1 MTMTDQTSGAPGDDA
16 SPETPRRF
24 TWVQVLQG
32 VQCGA
37 LLTAAVMIRSAL
49 PGADGAVLVL
59 LSLFLIAR
67 AAFSGKASAA
77 NRAAYSIEK
86 VPVPSRAA
94 ILALG
99 LADLVVV
106 GHLLLMR
113 QKGLVATG
121 FGNDSLLAQ
130 AVLIVSVGT
139 ALTCRLLEHRADPL
153 RNHALLVAGGFR
165 RSLSRLRAWAA
176 HTALLA
182 AAALAAAALIL
193 APTVVRVA
201 TSPVTA
207 HLADGIPAPAA
218 EELPQSV
225 AGEVA
230 WMRDVDPTGE
240 GDANRLSK
248 ALPGAGGPILVQKSV
263 VSCLST
269 EDGSTRWSVERTGSA
284 IETALISPDG
294 KSLVVVY
301 QGPESQGSTG
311 GDLLVIVFDA
321 ISGRQ
326 ITHEDLPA
334 ANVDSGTGIQ
344 VTDHVVLIGGQAIS
358 LKNGSTLW
366 SVPDVEN
373 HAWRTVGSSTL
384 VTQVQCT
391 QVPSVDRLEA
401 DGPEAGLP
409 RELCDLTLM
418 DDQDPSRVRTVTNVV
433 ADEWNGDSIVLVR
446 GWTVRVVDGAA
457 ADELA
462 TADLEAVNIDDGA
475 TWPIGDSIGPFD
487 QRAGRDRPWGDASM
501 ILLRP
506 PVRETQDGTPDLVAV
521 DRVLDPGTGRIIHT
535 TGEIEDD
542 DLIKA
547 GYPNVDLTAAAV
559 SRETPTVTVARNGD
573 GPPIVLDLPT
583 ADPAHGHAML
593 QAVPGGVLL
602 VVALPSEEERVVVYF
617 LR

>member
-1 MTMTDQTSGAPGDDA
+1 MVDQTSGAPGDDA
-16 SPETPRRF
+16 SPETSRRF

-37 LLTAAVMIRSAL
+37 LLAAAVMIRSAL

-67 AAFSGKASAA
+67 VAFSGKASAA
-77 NRAAYSIEK
+77 NRAAYDTEK

-94 ILALG
+94 ILILG

-113 QKGLVATG
+113 QKGLEATG

-130 AVLIVSVGT
+130 AVLIISVGT
-139 ALTCRLLEHRADPL
+139 ALTCRLLEHRADPP

-176 HTALLA
+176 HKALLA
-182 AAALAAAALIL
+182 AAALAAVALIL

-207 HLADGIPAPAA
+207 HLADGVPAPAA
-218 EELPQSV
+218 EEFPQSV

-230 WMRDVDPTGE
+230 WMRDVALARSHPFLRDV
-240 GDANRLSK
+240 
-248 ALPGAGGPILVQKSV
+248 LPGAAGPILVQKSV

-284 IETALISPDG
+284 IETAMISPDG

-301 QGPESQGSTG
+301 QGPASQGNARS
-311 GDLLVIVFDA
+311 DLLVIVFDA

-358 LKNGSTLW
+358 LKDGSTLW

-373 HAWRTVGSSTL
+373 HAWRTAGSSTL

-391 QVPSVDRLEA
+391 QAPSADRLEA
-401 DGPEAGLP
+401 DGLEAGLP

-433 ADEWNGDSIVLVR
+433 ADQQGGDGIVLVR
-446 GWTVRVVDGAA
+446 GWTVRVVDGAD
-457 ADELA
+457 DELA
-462 TADLEAVNIDDGA
+462 TADLEAVNIDDAA
-475 TWPIGDSIGPFD
+475 TWPIGDSAGPFD
-487 QRAGRDRPWGDASM
+487 ERTQGEWLRGEASM

-506 PVRETQDGTPDLVAV
+506 PVRDGAQDSDASLPD
-521 DRVLDPGTGRIIHT
+521 RILDPSTGTITPITAEVDSARSR
-535 TGEIEDD
+535 
-542 DLIKA
+542 
-547 GYPNVDLTAAAV
+547 GYPTANLTTATA
-559 SRETPTVTVARNGD
+559 SGETPTVTVTRNGE

-583 ADPAHGHAML
+583 AGPAHGQAML

>member
-1 MTMTDQTSGAPGDDA
+1 MVDQTSGAPGDDA
-16 SPETPRRF
+16 SPETSRRF

-37 LLTAAVMIRSAL
+37 LLAAAVMIRSAL

-67 AAFSGKASAA
+67 VAFSGKASAA
-77 NRAAYSIEK
+77 NRAAYDTEK

-94 ILALG
+94 ILILG

-113 QKGLVATG
+113 QKGLEATG

-130 AVLIVSVGT
+130 AVLIISVGT
-139 ALTCRLLEHRADPL
+139 ALTCRLLEHRADPP

-182 AAALAAAALIL
+182 AAALAAVALIL

-207 HLADGIPAPAA
+207 HLADGVPAPAA
-218 EELPQSV
+218 EEFPQSV

-230 WMRDVDPTGE
+230 WMRDVALARSHPFLRDV
-240 GDANRLSK
+240 
-248 ALPGAGGPILVQKSV
+248 LPGAAGPILVQKSV

-284 IETALISPDG
+284 IETAMISPDG

-301 QGPESQGSTG
+301 QGPASQGNARS
-311 GDLLVIVFDA
+311 DLLVIVFDA

-358 LKNGSTLW
+358 LKDGSTLW

-462 TADLEAVNIDDGA
+462 TADLEAVNIDDAA
-475 TWPIGDSIGPFD
+475 TWPIGDSAGPFD
-487 QRAGRDRPWGDASM
+487 ERTQGEWLRGEASM

-506 PVRETQDGTPDLVAV
+506 PVRDGAQDSDASLPD
-521 DRVLDPGTGRIIHT
+521 RILDPSTGTITPITAEVDSARSR
-535 TGEIEDD
+535 
-542 DLIKA
+542 
-547 GYPNVDLTAAAV
+547 GYPTANLTTATA
-559 SRETPTVTVARNGD
+559 SGETPTVTVTRNGE

-583 ADPAHGHAML
+583 AGPAHGQAML

>member
-1 MTMTDQTSGAPGDDA
+1 MVDQTSGAPGDDA
-16 SPETPRRF
+16 SPETSRRF

-37 LLTAAVMIRSAL
+37 LLAAAVMIRSAL

-67 AAFSGKASAA
+67 AAFSGKVSAA
-77 NRAAYSIEK
+77 NRAAYDTEK

-99 LADLVVV
+99 LADLVVI

-130 AVLIVSVGT
+130 AVLIISVGT
-139 ALTCRLLEHRADPL
+139 ALTCRLLEHRADPP

-182 AAALAAAALIL
+182 AAALAAVALIL

-207 HLADGIPAPAA
+207 HLADGVPAPAA
-218 EELPQSV
+218 EEFPQSV

-230 WMRDVDPTGE
+230 WMRDVALARSHPFLRDV
-240 GDANRLSK
+240 
-248 ALPGAGGPILVQKSV
+248 LPGAAGPILVQKSV

-284 IETALISPDG
+284 IETAMISPDG

-301 QGPESQGSTG
+301 QGPASQGNARS
-311 GDLLVIVFDA
+311 DLLVIVFDA

-358 LKNGSTLW
+358 LKDGSTLW
-366 SVPDVEN
+366 SIPDPEKHVR
-373 HAWRTVGSSTL
+373 RTVGSSTL

-391 QVPSVDRLEA
+391 QAPSADRLEA

-433 ADEWNGDSIVLVR
+433 ADQQGGDGIVLVR
-446 GWTVRVVDGAA
+446 GWTVRVVDGAD
-457 ADELA
+457 DELA

-559 SRETPTVTVARNGD
+559 SRETPTVTVTRNGE

-583 ADPAHGHAML
+583 AGPAHGHAML
-593 QAVPGGVLL
+593 QAVPGGMLL
-602 VVALPSEEERVVVYF
+602 VVDLSSDENRTVVYF